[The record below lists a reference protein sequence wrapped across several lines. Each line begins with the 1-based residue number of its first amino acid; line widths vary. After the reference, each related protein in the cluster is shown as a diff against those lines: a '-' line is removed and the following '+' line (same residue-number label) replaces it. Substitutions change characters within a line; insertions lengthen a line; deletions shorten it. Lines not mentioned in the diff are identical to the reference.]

1 MLSRD
6 GQKEQV
12 LAKQRG
18 DQYFEYWTEPGQL
31 GGQGFEFIHASVCW
45 VPYVSVP
52 LFCLLF

>member
-1 MLSRD
+1 M
-6 GQKEQV
+6 QKEQV
-12 LAKQRG
+12 LAKQCG

-52 LFCLLF
+52 LFCLLV